1 MAKNSFVMYHE
12 WKTYF
17 DMLTLDEKGE
27 LITAIFE
34 YQVDEKVNDNLSPML
49 LMAFAFMKNQFD
61 RDSAAYE
68 EKRQQLVENE
78 KKGGRPKKPKG
89 SVNNQKEPKGLCENQ
104 TKAKKAVNGNGDAND
119 NANCNAIGNGDVNG
133 MLPSSTAPPLSEE
146 EREELLAKGICEA
159 YINERLQRAE
169 AYASQYQK
177 TVFDVLCTWWENDK
191 KKQAK
196 HERSK
201 RTGGLGNSFDTDD
214 FFQAALRRSYAETG
228 VIIE

>member
-17 DMLTLDEKGE
+17 DMLADNEKGE

-34 YQVDEKVNDNLSPML
+34 YQVDKKVNDNLSPML

-68 EKRQQLVENE
+68 EKRQQLAENG

-89 SVNNQKEPKGLCENQ
+89 SVNNQKEPKGFCKNQ
-104 TKAKKAVNGNGDAND
+104 IKAKKAVNGNGND
-119 NANCNAIGNGDVNG
+119 NDYVNAIANEVVNE

-146 EREELLAKGICEA
+146 KRKELLEKGIPED
-159 YINERLQRAE
+159 YINDRRGRAE
-169 AYASQYQK
+169 AYALQHQK
-177 TVFDVLCTWWENDK
+177 TVFDVLCAWWEDDK
-191 KKQAK
+191 NRKQSMK
-196 HERSK
+196 
-201 RTGGLGNSFDTDD
+201 TGGLGNSFDTDD
-214 FFQAALRRSYAETG
+214 FFQAALKRSFAETG
-228 VIIE
+228 VTE

>member
-34 YQVDEKVNDNLSPML
+34 YQVNEKVNDNLSPML

-61 RDSAAYE
+61 RDSASYE
-68 EKRQQLVENE
+68 EKRQQLVENG

-119 NANCNAIGNGDVNG
+119 NANCNAIGNGGVNG

-146 EREELLAKGICEA
+146 ERQALLLKGISEA

-169 AYASQYQK
+169 AYALRHQK
-177 TVFDVLCTWWENDK
+177 PVFDVLCDWWKEDK
-191 KKQAK
+191 TKQPRQSAK
-196 HERSK
+196 
-201 RTGGLGNSFDTDD
+201 TGDIGNSFDIDD
-214 FFQAALRRSYAETG
+214 FFQAALKKSYAENG
-228 VIIE
+228 VTE

>member
-1 MAKNSFVMYHE
+1 VAKNSFVMYHE

-34 YQVDEKVNDNLSPML
+34 YQVNEKVNDNLSPML

-68 EKRQQLVENE
+68 EKRQQLVENG

-104 TKAKKAVNGNGDAND
+104 TKAKKAVNVNVNSNAND
-119 NANCNAIGNGDVNG
+119 NGNVIANEGVNG

-146 EREELLAKGICEA
+146 ERQALLTKGIPEV

-169 AYASQYQK
+169 AYALQRQN
-177 TVFDVLCTWWENDK
+177 TVFDVLCKWWEADK
-191 KKQAK
+191 MKQPRQSDK
-196 HERSK
+196 
-201 RTGGLGNSFDTDD
+201 TGDLGNSFDIDD
-214 FFQAALRRSYAETG
+214 FFQAALEKSFAGTEVT
-228 VIIE
+228 E